1 MTAVLATADILAIG
15 LIQGLKIL
23 GKSVPDDISV
33 IGFDN
38 LEVSQLI
45 TPSLSSIDQQL
56 SQKVDVAIQQL
67 VKLLKSPDSI
77 SEVIKI
83 KPNLV
88 SRESVKVLNR

>member
-1 MTAVLATADILAIG
+1 MD
-15 LIQGLKIL
+15 
-23 GKSVPDDISV
+23 
-33 IGFDN
+33 
-38 LEVSQLI
+38 LEI
-45 TPSLSSIDQQL
+45 IKFIRNFAL

-67 VKLLKSPDSI
+67 VKLLKSPDTI